1 MTIAGNII
9 MFVASIIM
17 VLIGLAKTKKQV
29 ITWQSI
35 QLALMGI
42 ASACLG
48 SIPGAIANGMGFTRN
63 LLSYNNKLTK
73 TIQII
78 LCILAAVST
87 ALFNNIGWI
96 GILPLIA
103 TLSYTWCVTTK
114 NLKLLKGVIAFTCVL
129 WAIHD
134 FSIQSYI
141 GFIFNIF
148 TIITCIIGILR
159 KEEAPE

>member
-17 VLIGLAKTKKQV
+17 VLIGLAKTKKQG
-29 ITWQSI
+29 ITWQSV

-63 LLSYNNKLTK
+63 LLSYNNKLNR

-78 LCILAAVST
+78 LCIVATVST
-87 ALFNNIGWI
+87 LLFNNIGWI
-96 GILPLIA
+96 GYLPLLA
-103 TLSYTWCVTTK
+103 TLAYTWCVTTQ
-114 NLKLLKGVIAFTCVL
+114 NLKFLKGVIAFTCVL

-134 FSIQSYI
+134 FTIQSYV
-141 GFIFNIF
+141 GCIFNIF
-148 TIITCIIGILR
+148 TIITCTIGIVR
-159 KEEAPE
+159 KDKN

>member
-9 MFVASIIM
+9 MFIASIIM

-29 ITWQSI
+29 ITWQSV

-63 LLSYNNKLTK
+63 LLSYNNKLNR

-78 LCILAAVST
+78 LCIVATVST
-87 ALFNNIGWI
+87 LLFNNIGWI
-96 GILPLIA
+96 GYLPLLA
-103 TLSYTWCVTTK
+103 TLTYTWCVTTQ
-114 NLKLLKGVIAFTCVL
+114 NLKFLKGVIAFTCVL

-134 FSIQSYI
+134 FTIQSYV
-141 GFIFNIF
+141 GCIFNIF
-148 TIITCIIGILR
+148 TIITCTIGIVR
-159 KEEAPE
+159 KDKH